1 MATRKSSKRQKTS
14 GNSLDMSNYLNWPA
28 GTLREKLSEVNISAA
43 SNFPIS
49 VLRKLYVDNVLGN
62 ASTDEIRTVPVVST
76 DNSVQS
82 NLPSTNQQS
91 PPSSTQ
97 FAEQPSS
104 SSSLL
109 LAEQA
114 STDNTT
120 LGIRTTYQNSA
131 TSGSQNPST
140 TDSSSPAVIE
150 SLVHTVQSL
159 QTMVSSLT
167 SLITTKETNL
177 KSSPAFNLQEYYK
190 SDVISHT
197 SRKFGTHPE
206 DLPQMELISNSLRK
220 QILEGKDVNL
230 ASLLIPYY
238 EIRESEKEKTEK
250 EDSRLKRNLTIAEFL
265 TAFGKYKRTMCQAFP
280 NRRDELD
287 HYEAIIVDLYNVYGE
302 RFYEYHK
309 LFSLRSASAL
319 AVHKIKVDWSVRDR
333 NLVQLIASRSKSCS
347 ICSEVSHDSK
357 FCPQLQTSS
366 VENSFQPTNIDRHGR
381 KRTIHNGQEICN
393 NFNSSKR
400 CGRNNCPFLHVCSI
414 CKNKDHSFLT
424 CNLKTK
430 PKNAASSIT
439 NQK

>member
-1 MATRKSSKRQKTS
+1 MATRKTSKRQKTS

-28 GTLREKLSEVNISAA
+28 GILREKLSEVNISAA

-49 VLRKLYVDNVLGN
+49 VLRKLYVDNVLGKSSN
-62 ASTDEIRTVPVVST
+62 STDEIGTVSAVST
-76 DNSVQS
+76 DSSVQS
-82 NLPSTNQQS
+82 NLPSSNQQS
-91 PPSSTQ
+91 SSSSTLV
-97 FAEQPSS
+97 AEQPSS
-104 SSSLL
+104 SSSMLL
-109 LAEQA
+109 TEQA
-114 STDNTT
+114 
-120 LGIRTTYQNSA
+120 LGSRTTYLNNA
-131 TSGSQNPST
+131 TSGLPNP
-140 TDSSSPAVIE
+140 TDSSSPTVIE

-167 SLITTKETNL
+167 SLVTTKEPNL

-190 SDVISHT
+190 SDEISHT

-206 DLPQMELISNSLRK
+206 DLPQMELISNSIRK

-280 NRRDELD
+280 NRREELD

-309 LFSLRSASAL
+309 LFSLRSANAL
-319 AVHKIKVDWSVRDR
+319 AVHKIKVDWSMRDR
-333 NLVQLIASRSKSCS
+333 DLIQLIASRSKSCS
-347 ICSEVSHDSK
+347 ICAEVSHDTK

-381 KRTIHNGQEICN
+381 KRTVHNGQEICN
-393 NFNSSKR
+393 NYNSSKR
-400 CGRNNCPFLHVCSI
+400 CGRNNCPFLHICSL
-414 CKNKDHSFLT
+414 CKNKDHSLPT
-424 CNLKTK
+424 CNVKSK
-430 PKNAASSIT
+430 SKNATSST
-439 NQK
+439 SNHK